1 MINKSKKAQGLSM
14 STIVIAAIAL
24 LVLVILATFL
34 LRSGG
39 DVGDAT
45 SCTGMGGTCDYANC
59 EDASYYEDGS
69 YVSKGQSDCSDGSL
83 CCVKLI

>member
-1 MINKSKKAQGLSM
+1 MNKKAQGLSM

-39 DVGDAT
+39 DVNEAT
-45 SCTGMGGTCDYANC
+45 SCEGMGGECQDTDCSWLN
-59 EDASYYEDGS
+59 DGGDGT
-69 YVSKGQSDCSDGSL
+69 YISKGQSDCSEDYV